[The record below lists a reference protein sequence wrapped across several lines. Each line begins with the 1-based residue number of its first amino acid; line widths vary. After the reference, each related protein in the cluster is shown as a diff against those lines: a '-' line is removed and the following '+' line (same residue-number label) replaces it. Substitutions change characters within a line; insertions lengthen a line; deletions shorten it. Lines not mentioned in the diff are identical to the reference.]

1 MGDRGQGGAHPASWS
16 MGTFLGWSLLIL
28 QRSNQ
33 PFTLQFY
40 FLVLLISHILSA
52 GDFINEAGLTNAGC
66 TVYHPLTTPV
76 SPGHCPPLQ
85 GASPLRPPAAPCSP
99 PPSSAPHNAP
109 LIFIILTGLA
119 STPLWAHHKG
129 LQFNG
134 SQNNVM
140 INQGL
145 LHSQLLGLG

>member
-1 MGDRGQGGAHPASWS
+1 MTVDRAGRIRHLGPWEH
-16 MGTFLGWSLLIL
+16 FLGGSSPLP
-28 QRSNQ
+28 RSNQ

-76 SPGHCPPLQ
+76 SPGYCPPLQ
-85 GASPLRPPAAPCSP
+85 GASPLQPPAAPRP
-99 PPSSAPHNAP
+99 PPLPTMQLWYLSSS
-109 LIFIILTGLA
+109 LA
-119 STPLWAHHKG
+119 WSYPLWAHHKG

-134 SQNNVM
+134 SLNNVM
-140 INQGL
+140 IHQGL
-145 LHSQLLGLG
+145 AHLQLLGLG